1 MKGLHLQLT
10 KKRGQAPLIPENLQI
25 FLSQLKRKLKALDD
39 ALQLQIIRFI
49 NQNPSL
55 KPLQGFLQILKA
67 LFPADVLPLK
77 IS

>member
-1 MKGLHLQLT
+1 MKPE
-10 KKRGQAPLIPENLQI
+10 PLRFKINLEG
-25 FLSQLKRKLKALDD
+25 FPSQLKRKLKALDD
-39 ALQLQIIRFI
+39 ALQLQIIWFI

-55 KPLQGFLQILKA
+55 KPLQGFLQISKA

>member
-1 MKGLHLQLT
+1 M
-10 KKRGQAPLIPENLQI
+10 
-25 FLSQLKRKLKALDD
+25 DD

-55 KPLQGFLQILKA
+55 KPLQGFLQIPKA
-67 LFPADVLPLK
+67 LFPSDVFPLK